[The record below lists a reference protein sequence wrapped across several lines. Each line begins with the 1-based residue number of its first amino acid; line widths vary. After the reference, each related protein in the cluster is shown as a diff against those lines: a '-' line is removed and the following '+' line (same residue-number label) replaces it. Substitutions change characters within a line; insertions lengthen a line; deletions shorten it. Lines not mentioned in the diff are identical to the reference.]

1 MGSGPDGVCSAW
13 GIGFLVFINSP
24 FFFSSFRPL
33 YLSSCPSPSAI
44 TSSLFSSSYYAV
56 AISPLRFLLHITFI
70 AFYFH
75 HSSFTIFSPV
85 ATFTSI
91 PLFYTPFLQPHT
103 PTPSIWA
110 HTHTHSSLYLGQ
122 TWPSVGTR
130 RCPPTSTAQVSLIN
144 NKRNAQTRL

>member
-56 AISPLRFLLHITFI
+56 AISPFRFLLHITFI
-70 AFYFH
+70 AFSFH

-91 PLFYTPFLQPHT
+91 PLFCTPFLQPHT

-110 HTHTHSSLYLGQ
+110 HTHTQLTVLGAN
-122 TWPSVGTR
+122 
-130 RCPPTSTAQVSLIN
+130 TAQRGNPTVSTYIN
-144 NKRNAQTRL
+144 SSGLLN